1 MIIKELILIA
11 FTSLDEEAR
20 RTHPPS
26 TRDEI
31 NRQNFKLW
39 NLCGRPNLPLL
50 TDYRK
55 FVIFSQFFNV

>member
-11 FTSLDEEAR
+11 FTSLDEEVR

-39 NLCGRPNLPLL
+39 NLCGRPKLPLL

-55 FVIFSQFFNV
+55 FVIFHSSSMH